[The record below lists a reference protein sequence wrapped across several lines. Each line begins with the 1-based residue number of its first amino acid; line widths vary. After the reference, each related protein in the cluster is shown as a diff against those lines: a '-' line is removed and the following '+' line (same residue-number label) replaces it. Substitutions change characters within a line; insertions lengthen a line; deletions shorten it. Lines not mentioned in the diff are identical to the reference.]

1 MGRDPRGERS
11 RAFRWFERVV
21 LSAAMSA
28 VAFVAERRILK
39 ALRTGSVK
47 PAPRTAADTEPLGE
61 SFGLH
66 PVADLPATTEEIPEQ
81 P

>member
-1 MGRDPRGERS
+1 MGNRTGQRGRV
-11 RAFRWFERVV
+11 FRWFERVV

-39 ALRTGSVK
+39 ALKQGTVK
-47 PAPRTAADTEPLGE
+47 PAARTAAEGDALGE
-61 SFGLH
+61 SFGVD
-66 PVADLPATTEEIPEQ
+66 PVTRSATPTEQIPDQ

>member
-1 MGRDPRGERS
+1 MDDQRGQRG

-21 LSAAMSA
+21 LSVAMSA

-39 ALRTGSVK
+39 ALRQGTVK
-47 PAPRTAADTEPLGE
+47 PAPRTAAEGEALGE
-61 SFGLH
+61 SFGLD
-66 PVADLPATTEEIPEQ
+66 PVTGLATPTKEIPDQ